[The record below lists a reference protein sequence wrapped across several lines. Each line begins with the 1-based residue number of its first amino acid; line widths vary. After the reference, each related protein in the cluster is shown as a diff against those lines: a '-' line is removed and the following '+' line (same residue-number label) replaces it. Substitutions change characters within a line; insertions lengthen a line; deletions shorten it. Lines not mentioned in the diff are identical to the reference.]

1 MPKCTQCN
9 TKSPFLKLTDGGLCL
24 ACAGKKISEFEAL
37 LSPEMRK
44 IVDLE
49 KAQKAKEEAL
59 RALEEQLNKAE
70 STYNSLSR
78 KCQAKEKELFV
89 LDDEIEMESFSLY
102 RPRYEFTHSEAYKEK
117 LDSIR
122 AKQKQMIK
130 EKTAALCDTNWT
142 VSGSKAKG
150 VTLANEMI
158 KLFLRSFNNECDV
171 AIQAVRFS
179 NFDRCYERIEKAF
192 TTINSLGKTNTVHL
206 SQQYKKLKLEELVLA
221 YEYQRKKQEEREA
234 AAELRAQ
241 QREEAKAAKEL
252 AEARK
257 KAEKDRLHF
266 QQALDAIQA
275 RLEESP
281 DDQDL
286 KAKREELL
294 DSLDG
299 ITSKLEDIDYRQ
311 TNQRAGY
318 VYIISNIGSFGEGVY
333 KIGMTRRLDPMER
346 VYELGD
352 ASVPFRFDVH
362 AMIFSNDAPKLEA
375 ALHNAFADK
384 RVNAVNLRREYFRVS
399 LDEIKAVVQKNH
411 DKTVAFID
419 VPDAQQY
426 RETCKMSK

>member
-1 MPKCTQCN
+1 MPKCTQCH
-9 TKSPFLKLTDGGLCL
+9 KRSLFLKRTDGGLCL
-24 ACAGKKISEFEAL
+24 SCAGKRISEFEAL

-44 IVDLE
+44 IIDLE
-49 KAQKAKEEAL
+49 KARQDKEEAL
-59 RALEEQLNKAE
+59 RTLEDKISKTQ
-70 STYNSLSR
+70 STYSSLSR
-78 KCQAKEKELFV
+78 KCQAKEKALLI

-102 RPRYEFTHSEAYKEK
+102 RPRYEFAHSEEYKEK

-130 EKTAALCDTNWT
+130 EKTAAVCDTNWT

-158 KLFLRSFNNECDV
+158 KLFLRSFNNECDA

-192 TTINSLGKTNTVHL
+192 TTINNLGKTNTVHIA
-206 SQQYKKLKLEELVLA
+206 QQYKKLKLEELVLA
-221 YEYQRKKQEEREA
+221 YEYQRKKQEEKEA

-241 QREEAKAAKEL
+241 QREDAKAAKEL

-257 KAEKDRLHF
+257 KTEKDRLHF

-281 DDQDL
+281 DDPAL

-299 ITSKLEDIDYRQ
+299 IAAKLEDIDYRQ

-384 RVNAVNLRREYFRVS
+384 RVNAVNPRREYFRVS
-399 LDEIKAVVQKNH
+399 LDEIKAVVRKNH
-411 DKTVAFID
+411 DKTVEFID
-419 VPDAQQY
+419 TPDAQQY
-426 RETCKMSK
+426 RETCKMAK